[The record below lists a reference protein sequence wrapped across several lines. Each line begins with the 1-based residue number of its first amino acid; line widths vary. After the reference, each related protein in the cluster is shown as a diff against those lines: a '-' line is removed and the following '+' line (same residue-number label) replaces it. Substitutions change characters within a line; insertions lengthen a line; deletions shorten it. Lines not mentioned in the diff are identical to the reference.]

1 MANILL
7 NKTLQIYDT
16 SAETGSIS
24 IQDSII
30 QDAFSTGKKVG
41 AMLSKV
47 HALNAQNGALEIPE
61 DGGTENLLSY
71 SMHGFHD
78 RCHKSIFHG
87 SVARRIGAVQTTYI
101 WQFIIQ
107 YLYRLEHLPPP
118 SLIYGNLDIS
128 SVVIGDIAYIPVN
141 EKSGVIGDSMMD
153 FGAVFRGGLDKNADF
168 VKGLE
173 DGYTLPLPH
182 GWIVMAKMLDLGW
195 WLIQIDAQ
203 EYKSSTIQPLV
214 DNMLIAF
221 EKLGAGNK
229 NTFNKNTFSYTVDT
243 TALVQKRKK

>member
-1 MANILL
+1 
-7 NKTLQIYDT
+7 
-16 SAETGSIS
+16 
-24 IQDSII
+24 
-30 QDAFSTGKKVG
+30 
-41 AMLSKV
+41 MLSRI

-61 DGGTENLLSY
+61 DGEAENPLSY

-78 RCHKSIFHG
+78 RCHKPIFYG

-118 SLIYGNLDIS
+118 SLIYGNLDID
-128 SVVIGDIAYIPVN
+128 SVVIGDIAHAPVN
-141 EKSGVIGDSMMD
+141 ENSGVIGDSMMD
-153 FGAVFRGGLDKNADF
+153 FGAVFRDGLDKNADF

-173 DGYTLPLPH
+173 EGYTLPLPNN
-182 GWIVMAKMLDLGW
+182 WVAMAKMLDLGW
-195 WLIQIDAQ
+195 WLIQIDVQ
-203 EYKSSTIQPLV
+203 EYKSPTIQPLV

-229 NTFNKNTFSYTVDT
+229 NTFSYTVDT
-243 TALVQKRKK
+243 TALVKQRKK